1 MIAVLYTRPAAASL
15 LRLSFSRHVARAHDR
30 SIFGVGLLALAPW
43 ALVFAATRERQLLL
57 MVVSGVAD
65 AADVALHPSA
75 YTQPVIVLLMLKS
88 ASQATDVGSVR
99 LSARPERLRITAGD
113 VPGVPPALAREP
125 PRRVESRQ
133 PCGKRRPLR
142 PPRRCSRRPLPR
154 PWRRNPR
161 LWRSRGRVA
170 AAQLDV
176 ALHPSA
182 YVQPVIVLLM
192 LKSVSQAIAASSV
205 KGLRRPDRRRIT
217 GSFVPGP
224 SLRSGAAA
232 RLSPGSLPV
241 QPQQAG
247 PAGCRARA
255 NPRLPRLIGS
265 GGPGLSGDARSRRAS
280 APLWRTTTQQRWP
293 PPPWYRPWW
302 WRQGRHQGR
311 VGRLRLRRRG
321 ARLRLRR
328 HHLGRRRRRNGR
340 MRRHGRSGEIRWEHL
355 LCRMSLLVRHVRNG

>member
-1 MIAVLYTRPAAASL
+1 M
-15 LRLSFSRHVARAHDR
+15 
-30 SIFGVGLLALAPW
+30 ALW

-88 ASQATDVGSVR
+88 ASQATVVGSVR
-99 LSARPERLRITAGD
+99 GLRRPERLRITGSF

-170 AAQLDV
+170 AAQLSSGFRSVQPQQAGPAGWQAWASPPDV

-265 GGPGLSGDARSRRAS
+265 GGPGLSGDARSRR
-280 APLWRTTTQQRWP
+280 PQPRRWHELLDG
-293 PPPWYRPWW
+293 RPW
-302 WRQGRHQGR
+302 RPAAASHRPAR
-311 VGRLRLRRRG
+311 SSRG
-321 ARLRLRR
+321 
-328 HHLGRRRRRNGR
+328 
-340 MRRHGRSGEIRWEHL
+340 
-355 LCRMSLLVRHVRNG
+355 

>member
-1 MIAVLYTRPAAASL
+1 M
-15 LRLSFSRHVARAHDR
+15 
-30 SIFGVGLLALAPW
+30 APW

-88 ASQATDVGSVR
+88 ASQATVVGSVR
-99 LSARPERLRITAGD
+99 GLRRPERLRITGSF

-170 AAQLDV
+170 AAQLSSGFRSVQPQQAGPAGWQAWASPPDV
-176 ALHPSA
+176 ALHP
-182 YVQPVIVLLM
+182 IVLLM

-205 KGLRRPDRRRIT
+205 KCLRRPDRR
-217 GSFVPGP
+217 
-224 SLRSGAAA
+224 

-247 PAGCRARA
+247 PAGCGARA

>member
-88 ASQATDVGSVR
+88 ASQATVVGSVR
-99 LSARPERLRITAGD
+99 GLRRPERLRITGSF

-170 AAQLDV
+170 AAQL
-176 ALHPSA
+176 
-182 YVQPVIVLLM
+182 
-192 LKSVSQAIAASSV
+192 SS
-205 KGLRRPDRRRIT
+205 G
-217 GSFVPGP
+217 F
-224 SLRSGAAA
+224 RS
-232 RLSPGSLPV
+232 V

-247 PAGCRARA
+247 PAGWQAW
-255 NPRLPRLIGS
+255 
-265 GGPGLSGDARSRRAS
+265 AS
-280 APLWRTTTQQRWP
+280 W
-293 PPPWYRPWW
+293 
-302 WRQGRHQGR
+302 RHQGR

-355 LCRMSLLVRHVRNG
+355 LCRISLLVRHVRNG